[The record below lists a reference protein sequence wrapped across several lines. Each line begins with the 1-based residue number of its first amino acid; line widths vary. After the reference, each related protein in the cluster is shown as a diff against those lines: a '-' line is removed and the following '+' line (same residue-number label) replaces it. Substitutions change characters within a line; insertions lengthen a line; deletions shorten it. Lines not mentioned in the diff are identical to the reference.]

1 MLDPQYFRDPES
13 LRKTAVLLAKKKYVL
28 DIDLVN
34 CLESERKELQILTQ
48 TLQQERNTRSK
59 NIGIAKS
66 KGEDI
71 SGLLQQVDQLGED
84 LKQAEKNLENKL
96 SQLNSIYFSIPNLL
110 DSDVPEGKD
119 ESFNLEIKKIG
130 QVPQFNFTPKDHTEI
145 GENLGLLDFDA
156 AAKLSGA
163 RFNLMRGNL
172 ARLHRALGQFMLDV
186 QTQEHGYL
194 EHYVPFLV
202 KKECLFG
209 TNQLPKFEE
218 DLFHI
223 KGEMDLSLI
232 STGEIPLTNTARD
245 KIFES
250 HELPQLLTAQTP
262 CFRSEAGSY
271 GKDTKGMIRQH
282 QFEKVEMVQ
291 LVKPGQSEQ
300 ALENMLGH
308 AEAILKK
315 LGLAYRV
322 ILLCSGDTGFGA
334 AKTYDLEVWLPAQ
347 NTYREISSCSNCRD
361 FQARRMKARWRNPE
375 TGKIEFI
382 HTLNGSGLA
391 IGRTLVAILENYQ
404 QEDGNVLIPE
414 VLKPYLNNLEKLEK
428 LEKIN

>member
-1 MLDPQYFRDPES
+1 MLDPQCFRDSES
-13 LRKTAVLLAKKKYVL
+13 LLKTAKELAKKKYVL
-28 DIDLVN
+28 DISKMEL
-34 CLESERKELQILTQ
+34 LEAERKKLQVLTQ
-48 TLQQERNTRSK
+48 SLQEQRNSRSK
-59 NIGIAKS
+59 LIGQTKS
-66 KGEDI
+66 RGEDI
-71 SGLLQQVDQLGED
+71 SGLLKEVDQLGDD
-84 LKQAEKNLENKL
+84 LKQAEKNLENHL
-96 SQLNSIYFSIPNLL
+96 LQLQLIYGAIPNLL
-110 DSDVPEGKD
+110 DPDVPEGKD

-130 QVPQFNFTPKDHTEI
+130 QIPSFNFKPKDHTEI
-145 GENLGLLDFDA
+145 GENLGLLDFET

-172 ARLHRALGQFMLDV
+172 ARLHRALGQFMLDI

-194 EHYVPFLV
+194 EHYVPYLV

-232 STGEIPLTNTARD
+232 STGEIPLTNTAKD
-245 KIFES
+245 KIFEA

-291 LVKPGQSEQ
+291 LVKPSDSEQ

-308 AEAILKK
+308 AENILKK

-361 FQARRMKARWRNPE
+361 FQARRMKARWKNPE
-375 TGKIEFI
+375 TGKIELI

-404 QEDGNVLIPE
+404 QEDGSVLIPE

-428 LEKIN
+428 LK